1 MESCESSRAAVLL
14 SGNICTCMKC
24 YTSARR
30 TRRCERWA
38 LVTRASCALMPTA
51 WIRWINLVLFCLP
64 SLLSGQPSAEYDKT
78 SLSERVCSL
87 GGGGCFLFFRKPSAL
102 LRTRWMK
109 CGLGWRSV
117 TGATFLL
124 CYFILGGVETVFWGD
139 YYLRNHM
146 WIFLISKQCRED
158 HSKSTHCCLESR
170 GCESGSNQKPS
181 IWPN

>member
-87 GGGGCFLFFRKPSAL
+87 GGGGMFFVFSKALRSAENTLDEMRFGMEKRYWSHISAL
-102 LRTRWMK
+102 LLHFRW
-109 CGLGWRSV
+109 GWDCILRR
-117 TGATFLL
+117 LL
-124 CYFILGGVETVFWGD
+124 PLKPHV
-139 YYLRNHM
+139 N
-146 WIFLISKQCRED
+146 IS
-158 HSKSTHCCLESR
+158 
-170 GCESGSNQKPS
+170 NF
-181 IWPN
+181 